1 MEAFSE
7 GKWELA
13 YEQFNDLLSIYS
25 KDPLYKYYSGVCLV
39 KLNREPGEAVERLS
53 EAIRATALIKTLP
66 SDALFYLGRAQQ
78 LDGRFDEAV
87 ESYNMFADF
96 VGKKSARAQ
105 GVPDFI
111 QQCTNKKG
119 SLSEA
124 DYKSP
129 VPVEADSQKLMET
142 PQTDVEAA
150 TSEKT
155 PLDPVYEK
163 ILDRA
168 LDSQSEADS
177 LNRIAANQ
185 KKEPKNSTYAEKLAL
200 RANANELELKADSLQ
215 KSADKSFLDAELLIN
230 PKADTKEAKT
240 IIVPTETDP
249 DVGSDK
255 VSNNKV
261 VVNSVVQSSDT
272 VKTIISSVP
281 RPVESYSYFEVD
293 AKTDKG
299 DNPVINPETPEGL
312 IYRIQTAVF
321 RNPVA
326 YSHFKGITPVY
337 GFTISGTD
345 KTVYYAGM
353 FRRLT
358 DAKKALGSVKTRGF
372 NDAFIVSF
380 LGEKPVSADRAV
392 ILEKEWGNKP
402 FVSLSDVSEQIPV
415 DTIPPT
421 LSFRVEVA
429 RSAKPLKDDIVDG
442 IKTVSGA
449 RGMDIVTLEDGI
461 IVYLIGNFITF
472 VSASEYT
479 DLLIR
484 NGYRDARVTAWLGKK
499 EIPVDTAR
507 QLFDVIE

>member
-39 KLNREPGEAVERLS
+39 KLNREPGEAVERLD

-78 LDGRFDEAV
+78 LNGQFDEAI
-87 ESYNMFADF
+87 ESYNMYADF
-96 VGKKSARAQ
+96 VGKKTARAH
-105 GVPDFI
+105 GVADFI
-111 QQCTNKKG
+111 QQCTEKKG
-119 SLSEA
+119 SLTKAGQRPTVVIKA
-124 DYKSP
+124 DNQQPPKLA
-129 VPVEADSQKLMET
+129 ETDQKAD
-142 PQTDVEAA
+142 
-150 TSEKT
+150 TSVKE

-163 ILDRA
+163 TLERA
-168 LDSQSEADS
+168 LNIQYEADS
-177 LNRIAANQ
+177 LNQIAASQ
-185 KKEPKNSTYAEKLAL
+185 KKEQENLTYAEKLAT
-200 RANANELELKADSLQ
+200 RAKTNELELKADSLQ
-215 KSADKSFLDAELLIN
+215 KSADKSFLDADLLIN
-230 PKADTKEAKT
+230 QKADTNKTNT
-240 IIVPTETDP
+240 IIVPDDTDLLK
-249 DVGSDK
+249 GSEK
-255 VSNNKV
+255 ISNNKV
-261 VVNSVVQSSDT
+261 LVDSVVQTSDS
-272 VKTIISSVP
+272 VIKPISPLPV
-281 RPVESYSYFEVD
+281 PVESFSYFEADVKAEKND
-293 AKTDKG
+293 T
-299 DNPVINPETPEGL
+299 PIINPETPEGL

-326 YSHFKGITPVY
+326 SSYFKGIAPVY

-358 DAKKALGSVKTRGF
+358 DARKALTTVKSRGF
-372 NDAFIVSF
+372 NDAFVVSF
-380 LGEKPVSADRAV
+380 LSEKPVSADRAA

-402 FVSLSDVSEQIPV
+402 FVSMTDASEQIAI

-429 RSAKPLKDDIVDG
+429 RSAKPLKDDVVDG
-442 IKTVSGA
+442 IKTVAGT
-449 RGMDIVTLEDGI
+449 RGMDIVTLENDS

-472 VSASEYT
+472 VSASEYA

-507 QLFDVIE
+507 QLFDVIK